1 MDFLHD
7 AIGRVMATPEV
18 QAKLVELGLR
28 SANSSRALQM
38 AVWERSIVATQG
50 ILTQVKIETDR

>member
-1 MDFLHD
+1 
-7 AIGRVMATPEV
+7 MATPEV

-28 SANSSRALQM
+28 SANSSRALQT
-38 AVWERSIVATQG
+38 AVWERSIVATQA